1 MKFRSVGDELLHAD
15 GMKLIAALRSFANA
29 PKTHSVNV
37 VQGNNLCSE
46 IHTKHR
52 NTLYGQNVEFVN
64 VKQV

>member
-1 MKFRSVGDELLHAD
+1 MRAD
-15 GMKLIAALRSFANA
+15 GTKPKAALRSFANS

-52 NTLYGQNVEFVN
+52 NILYGQNVEFVN